1 MGVTIATHNGSS
13 VAREHN
19 IRNKKVVSKEKHIR
33 KDGIYEIWIDEKV
46 REAYHRLFDDAVT
59 KYNEKQ
65 SRSDRRI
72 GDYYT
77 EVNKDSRKHPVYEMI
92 ISIGNKENCVSDIIG
107 KNIMREFV
115 DTWHERNQNLELIG
129 AYYHADEEGVPHVHI
144 DYIPVAHGYIRGMET
159 QTGLVK
165 ALSEMGFEK
174 QGKDTAQILWERR
187 ENQYLESLCA
197 RQEIIVEHP
206 KDGKSH
212 LNTELYKLQQEI
224 QNEIDC
230 LVRIKD
236 LEKKERAVAKAKNI
250 KFLDKMMMVLK
261 RTLSKDEIE
270 KILKEWNDLSK
281 IEKETAK
288 RASKELIESYKSTPT
303 SIKKR
308 LNNYKEQ
315 ISTMSDT
322 VEKVKKR
329 GYEKER

>member
-46 REAYHRLFDDAVT
+46 RDAYHRLFDDAVA

-72 GDYYT
+72 EDYYA
-77 EVNKDSRKHPVYEMI
+77 EVNKDSRKHLVYEMI
-92 ISIGNKENCVSDIIG
+92 ISIGNRENSVSDIIG

-115 DTWHERNQNLELIG
+115 DTWQKRNPNLELIG

-144 DYIPVAHGYIRGMET
+144 DYIPVAHGYVRGMET

-174 QGKDTAQILWERR
+174 KGKDTAQILWERR

-197 RQEIIVEHP
+197 RREIIVEHP
-206 KDGKSH
+206 KEGKSH

-250 KFLDKMMMVLK
+250 KFLDKMMLVLK

-270 KILKEWNDLSK
+270 KILKEWNELSK

-288 RASKELIESYKSTPT
+288 RASDELIEAYKSTPA
-303 SIKKR
+303 SIRKR
-308 LNNYKEQ
+308 LDSYKQ
-315 ISTMSDT
+315 QTDKTSNATIK
-322 VEKVKKR
+322 EKNQR
-329 GYEKER
+329 HEKER